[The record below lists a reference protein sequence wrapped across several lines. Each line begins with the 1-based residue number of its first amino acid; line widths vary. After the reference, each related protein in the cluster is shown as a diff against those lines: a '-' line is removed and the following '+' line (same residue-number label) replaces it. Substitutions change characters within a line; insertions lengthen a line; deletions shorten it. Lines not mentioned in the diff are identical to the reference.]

1 MYIEYVTYG
10 DFKVLHQLR
19 EVEEGATV
27 RDTLENAIKRL
38 EATGFERR
46 KRPGN
51 LAWTNGQ
58 TDAYIHFGNLAAARA
73 NIKRAIRYMYEYS
86 FLN

>member
-1 MYIEYVTYG
+1 MTYG

-38 EATGFERR
+38 EAAGFERR

>member
-27 RDTLENAIKRL
+27 RDTLGNAIKRL

-46 KRPGN
+46 KRPGS